1 MRRQAILVAMLVL
14 AACSGE
20 QAGDADI
27 AAVPADVV
35 PAALPPTPAA
45 LPPPAG
51 PGEGRWR
58 VSMTVQGTATTPSVS
73 LPVQEDCLI
82 DRISMR
88 QAQLR
93 QAERGISCSDYAF
106 RQEGASTIGSFN
118 CSTTDGKTFR
128 SEVTTT
134 GDMMRA
140 YTSTIVNT
148 ASEASPGAGTT
159 TTTLMLVAE
168 RIGECPSSP
177 PPPLFPDPPE
187 TPVQ

>member
-1 MRRQAILVAMLVL
+1 
-14 AACSGE
+14 
-20 QAGDADI
+20 
-27 AAVPADVV
+27 
-35 PAALPPTPAA
+35 
-45 LPPPAG
+45 
-51 PGEGRWR
+51 
-58 VSMTVQGTATTPSVS
+58 MTVQGTATTPGMS
-73 LPVQEDCLI
+73 LPVQEDCLV

-93 QAERGISCSDYAF
+93 QAERGVSCSDYAF

-118 CSTTDGKTFR
+118 CTLTDGRAFQ

-148 ASEASPGAGTT
+148 ASESTPGGGATT
-159 TTTLMLVAE
+159 STLMLVAE
-168 RIGECPSSP
+168 RVGECPSSP

-187 TPVQ
+187 TPAN